1 VGLGRRTFAP
11 GEVLT
16 ASNVMNY
23 LMDQSVMNFAGTA
36 TRGSALGTAASE
48 GMVSYLND
56 TSFLQV
62 RDSNG
67 WHSIS
72 GVQTVAGTA
81 TRDSLIPSP
90 NQGDSVFRQD
100 TGWLE
105 TYFGLYN
112 VSTNPGGVSVA
123 GWYPVAGNLP
133 KAQAR
138 RSTTAVTIANAWAD
152 RSATTNWTTY
162 FAHNVA
168 AYNAGWVVPVTGV
181 YEISVAVAAGDAVA
195 AAVAPN
201 TAPTSQTSTGVVLS
215 GIGGA
220 PIFATGTFR
229 GISKARLTAGDV
241 LKISIICLSSASW
254 FTPSTTL
261 DGNHFGITY
270 LSPPFGA

>member
-1 VGLGRRTFAP
+1 MGLGRRTFAP

-23 LMDQSVMNFAGTA
+23 LMDQSVMNFADSTA
-36 TRGSALGTAASE
+36 RGSALGTAASE

-138 RSTTAVTIANAWAD
+138 RSTTAVTLANAWTD

-201 TAPTSQTSTGVVLS
+201 TAPSGQISSGVVLS

-220 PIFATGTFR
+220 PIFGTGTFR